1 MESVWCRT
9 RKANSLRRHHRQ
21 APGSYRPCDD
31 MDFFPVNEARIHVS
45 SLPECDGEQTSGLF
59 SCSEPGCHMVFKK
72 FSEFENHLD
81 VGEHHRVRGGGSE
94 MVYDKVR
101 RDYAEKF
108 LTVDCNEESI
118 RTLVAHRD
126 DRLEKFEVPGACS
139 DLQLGWALHK
149 PRSQAM
155 RFPFEVKQYL
165 TTKFDLGERAGNK
178 ADPGKV
184 AADMRTARNTDR
196 LTDFREHWLTKSQV
210 QGFFSRLAAT

>member
-1 MESVWCRT
+1 
-9 RKANSLRRHHRQ
+9 
-21 APGSYRPCDD
+21 
-31 MDFFPVNEARIHVS
+31 
-45 SLPECDGEQTSGLF
+45 
-59 SCSEPGCHMVFKK
+59 
-72 FSEFENHLD
+72 
-81 VGEHHRVRGGGSE
+81 

-108 LTVDCNEESI
+108 LTVDCNEESS

-126 DRLEKFEVPGACS
+126 DRLEKFEVPGACR

-155 RFPFEVKQYL
+155 WFPFEVKQYL

-184 AADMRTARNTDR
+184 AADMRTAGNMDGSRI
-196 LTDFREHWLTKSQV
+196 FKREHWLTKSQV
-210 QGFFSRLAAT
+210 QGFFSRMAATRTKARKQRDSD